1 MLGLIPRAAINGVLI
16 YVGMEGIL
24 STSLWSRVCLLIS
37 PRASFPQRLAALGVP
52 RVHLF
57 TLLQLGLLG
66 GCWLINLSPLG
77 LCVAHLSPEPS
88 PYPDPHPSPYPD
100 PDPDPDPY
108 PAPAPAPEPTHEP
121 VRSRPRRR
129 CVAFLIVALVPL
141 RIMFLPR
148 IFTDAELRALDSD

>member
-1 MLGLIPRAAINGVLI
+1 M
-16 YVGMEGIL
+16 
-24 STSLWSRVCLLIS
+24 
-37 PRASFPQRLAALGVP
+37 P

-57 TLLQLGLLG
+57 TSLQLGLLG

-88 PYPDPHPSPYPD
+88 PYPSPCPSPYPD

-141 RIMFLPR
+141 RIMYLPR